1 MTKLKL
7 SYSINIEDLSLLSQG
22 SLLNETGWSLPITGI
37 PCEVPVPK
45 KVILSTY
52 KSMIFYSLLLNN
64 LCNFTKKPMN
74 IILPGDKD
82 YESRP
87 SVQRKSLRINLNEN
101 IYGTFVE
108 IGAGQEV
115 ARNFYRV
122 GAASGTIAKS
132 MSAYDKAFSD
142 SIYGKEDN
150 GRYVTQNRLDKMLD
164 HEMNLLEERISRDK
178 NPDKFFFVYA
188 NTVATID
195 FAKKFKGHGWMGIK
209 FQTDPNEEYSE
220 IKLHLRFRQ
229 NEAKLQQESL
239 GIMGVN
245 LIYGAFYKHN
255 EPLKLMK
262 YLTDHLDDQSIEID
276 TINFSGPL
284 FKDVDNRLISLELVR
299 LGMTDAVIFDE
310 NGTNVLP
317 AQVLYKKNI
326 LTLRGSY
333 RPITKVNEEMF
344 KKSLEAFLKEKKVKE
359 ENTIVVFEITLSNLR
374 STGDI
379 DDSDYLDRAKLL
391 CSMGHK
397 VMISNFSEYFKLVQY
412 LTTYTKKQL
421 GLTMGVRNFI
431 EIFDEEYYDNLKG
444 GILEAFGNIFKNNM
458 KIYLYPLFD
467 KDNGVI
473 IDSNNLKLEDNMKE
487 FYKYFKVN
495 NKIRDL
501 EFNEQ
506 FLKIFSKDIL
516 KQIKNNQSGWE
527 DKVPEG
533 ISEMIIKKKMFGYK

>member
-1 MTKLKL
+1 
-7 SYSINIEDLSLLSQG
+7 
-22 SLLNETGWSLPITGI
+22 
-37 PCEVPVPK
+37 
-45 KVILSTY
+45 
-52 KSMIFYSLLLNN
+52 
-64 LCNFTKKPMN
+64 MN

-115 ARNFYRV
+115 ARHFYRV

-132 MSAYDKAFSD
+132 MSAYDKSFSD
-142 SIYGKEDN
+142 SIYGKEEDS
-150 GRYVTQNRLDKMLD
+150 RYVTQNRLDKMLA
-164 HEMNLLEERISRDK
+164 HEMNLLEKRISRK
-178 NPDKFFFVYA
+178 KYPNKFFFVYA

-195 FAKKFKGHGWMGIK
+195 FVKKFKGHGWMGIK
-209 FQTDPNEEYSE
+209 FQTDPKDDYSE
-220 IKLHLRFRQ
+220 IKLHVRFHQ

-262 YLTDHLDDQSIEID
+262 YLYDHIDDQSIEID

-310 NGTNVLP
+310 TGTNVLP

-344 KKSLEAFLKEKKVKE
+344 KKSLEAFLEEKGVKK
-359 ENTIVVFEITLSNLR
+359 ENTIVLLEITLSNLR
-374 STGDI
+374 STGDT

-391 CSMGHK
+391 CSLGHT
-397 VMISNFSEYFKLVQY
+397 VMISNFSEYYKLVKY
-412 LTTYTKKQL
+412 LTRYTKKQL
-421 GLTMGVRNFI
+421 GLTMGVTNLI
-431 EIFDEEYYDNLKG
+431 EIFDEKYYDVVKG

-458 KIYLYPLFD
+458 KIYLYPVLD
-467 KDNGVI
+467 KQKDTV
-473 IDSNNLKLEDNMKE
+473 IDSTNLKLEDNMKE

-495 NKIRDL
+495 DKIRDL
-501 EFNEQ
+501 EFNKDY
-506 FLKIFSKDIL
+506 LNIFSKDVL
-516 KQIKNNQSGWE
+516 KQIKNNTPGWE
-527 DKVPEG
+527 DKLPEG
-533 ISEMIIKKKMFGYK
+533 VSDLIIKKKMFGYK

>member
-1 MTKLKL
+1 
-7 SYSINIEDLSLLSQG
+7 
-22 SLLNETGWSLPITGI
+22 
-37 PCEVPVPK
+37 
-45 KVILSTY
+45 
-52 KSMIFYSLLLNN
+52 
-64 LCNFTKKPMN
+64 MN

-115 ARNFYRV
+115 ARHFYRV

-132 MSAYDKAFSD
+132 MSAYDKSFSD
-142 SIYGKEDN
+142 SIYGKEEDS
-150 GRYVTQNRLDKMLD
+150 RYVTQNRLDKMLA
-164 HEMNLLEERISRDK
+164 HEMNLLEKRISRK
-178 NPDKFFFVYA
+178 KYPNKFFFVYA

-195 FAKKFKGHGWMGIK
+195 FVKKFKGHGWMGIR
-209 FQTDPNEEYSE
+209 FQTDPNHDYSE
-220 IKLHLRFRQ
+220 IKLHLRFHQ

-262 YLTDHLDDQSIEID
+262 YLYDHIDDQSIEID

-299 LGMTDAVIFDE
+299 LGMTDAVVFDE
-310 NGTNVLP
+310 TGTNVLP

-344 KKSLEAFLKEKKVKE
+344 KKSLEAFLEEKGVKK
-359 ENTIVVFEITLSNLR
+359 ENTIVLLEITLSNLR

-391 CSMGHK
+391 CSLGHM
-397 VMISNFSEYFKLVQY
+397 VMISNFSEYYKLVKY
-412 LTTYTKKQL
+412 LTRYTKKQL
-421 GLTMGVRNFI
+421 GLTMGVTNLI
-431 EIFDEEYYDNLKG
+431 EIFDEKYYDGVKG

-458 KIYLYPLFD
+458 KIYLYPVLD
-467 KDNGVI
+467 KQKDTV
-473 IDSNNLKLEDNMKE
+473 IDSTNLKLEDNMKE

-495 NKIRDL
+495 DKIRDL
-501 EFNEQ
+501 EFNKDY
-506 FLKIFSKDIL
+506 LNIFSKDVL
-516 KQIKNNQSGWE
+516 KQIKNNTPGWE
-527 DKVPEG
+527 DKLPEG
-533 ISEMIIKKKMFGYK
+533 VSDLIIKKKMFGYK

>member
-1 MTKLKL
+1 
-7 SYSINIEDLSLLSQG
+7 
-22 SLLNETGWSLPITGI
+22 
-37 PCEVPVPK
+37 
-45 KVILSTY
+45 
-52 KSMIFYSLLLNN
+52 
-64 LCNFTKKPMN
+64 MN
-74 IILPGDKD
+74 IILPGDKE

-87 SVQRKSLRINLNEN
+87 SIQRKSLRINLNEN

-115 ARNFYRV
+115 ARHFYRV

-132 MSAYDKAFSD
+132 MSAYDKSFSD
-142 SIYGKEDN
+142 SIYGKEDD

-164 HEMNLLEERISRDK
+164 HEMNLLEKRISRK
-178 NPDKFFFVYA
+178 EHPNKFFFVYA

-195 FAKKFKGHGWMGIK
+195 FVKKFKGHGWMGIK
-209 FQTDPNEEYSE
+209 FQTDPNDNYSE
-220 IKLHLRFRQ
+220 IKIHLRFKQ

-239 GIMGVN
+239 GTMGVN

-255 EPLKLMK
+255 EPLKLMR
-262 YLTDHLDDQSIEID
+262 YLYDHIDSDAIEID

-299 LGMTDAVIFDE
+299 LGHTDAVIFDE

-344 KKSLEAFLKEKKVKE
+344 KESLNNFLKEKGVKKD
-359 ENTIVVFEITLSNLR
+359 NTIVIFEITLSNLK

-379 DDSDYLDRAKLL
+379 EDSDYLDRAKLL
-391 CSMGHK
+391 CSMGHM
-397 VMISNFSEYFKLVQY
+397 VMISNFSEYYKLVKY
-412 LTTYTKKQL
+412 LTSYTKKQL
-421 GLTMGVRNFI
+421 GLTMGVSNLV
-431 EIFDEEYYDNLKG
+431 EIFDEKYYTDLKG

-467 KDNGVI
+467 KKNNKIVN
-473 IDSNNLKLEDNMKE
+473 SSNLKLEDNMKE

-495 NKIRDL
+495 EKIVDL
-501 EFNEQ
+501 NYTEEY
-506 FLKIFSKDIL
+506 LDIFSKDIL
-516 KQIKNNQSGWE
+516 KQIKENKVGWE
-527 DKVPEG
+527 EKLPKGVSD
-533 ISEMIIKKKMFGYK
+533 MIKKKKLFGYN

>member
-1 MTKLKL
+1 M
-7 SYSINIEDLSLLSQG
+7 SLQ
-22 SLLNETGWSLPITGI
+22 
-37 PCEVPVPK
+37 
-45 KVILSTY
+45 
-52 KSMIFYSLLLNN
+52 
-64 LCNFTKKPMN
+64 
-74 IILPGDKD
+74 LPG
-82 YESRP
+82 ETELENRP
-87 SVQRKSLRINLNEN
+87 SVEAKALRINLNKY
-101 IYGTFVE
+101 IYGTFAE

-115 ARNFYRV
+115 ARHFFRS
-122 GAASGTIAKS
+122 GGASGTIAKTI
-132 MSAYDKAFSD
+132 SAYDKNFSD
-142 SIYGKEDN
+142 NIYGEEDDK
-150 GRYVTQNRLDKMLD
+150 RYVTEARLNKMLN
-164 HEMNLLEERISRDK
+164 HEMRLLEERISREE
-178 NPDKFFFVYA
+178 NPHKMFFTYA
-188 NTVATID
+188 NTVTTID

-209 FQTDPNEEYSE
+209 FQTDPNDEYSE

-391 CSMGHK
+391 CSMGHN

-412 LTTYTKKQL
+412 LTSYTKKQL

-458 KIYLYPLFD
+458 KIYLYPLYD
-467 KDNGVI
+467 KENDII

-501 EFNEQ
+501 EFNQE

-516 KQIKNNQSGWE
+516 KQIKENHPGWE

-533 ISEMIIKKKMFGYK
+533 ISDMIIKKKMFGYK

>member
-1 MTKLKL
+1 
-7 SYSINIEDLSLLSQG
+7 
-22 SLLNETGWSLPITGI
+22 
-37 PCEVPVPK
+37 
-45 KVILSTY
+45 
-52 KSMIFYSLLLNN
+52 
-64 LCNFTKKPMN
+64 MN

-115 ARNFYRV
+115 ARHFYRV

-132 MSAYDKAFSD
+132 MSAYDKSFSD
-142 SIYGKEDN
+142 SIYGKEEDS
-150 GRYVTQNRLDKMLD
+150 RYVTQNRLDKMLS
-164 HEMNLLEERISRDK
+164 HEMNLLEKRISRK
-178 NPDKFFFVYA
+178 KYPNKFFFVYA

-195 FAKKFKGHGWMGIK
+195 FVKKFKGHGWMGIK
-209 FQTDPNEEYSE
+209 FQTDPKDDYSE
-220 IKLHLRFRQ
+220 IKLHLRFHQ

-262 YLTDHLDDQSIEID
+262 YLYDHIDDQSIEID

-299 LGMTDAVIFDE
+299 LGMTDAVVFDE
-310 NGTNVLP
+310 TGTNVLP

-344 KKSLEAFLKEKKVKE
+344 KKSLEAFLEEKGVKK
-359 ENTIVVFEITLSNLR
+359 ENTIVLLEITLSNLR

-391 CSMGHK
+391 CSLGHT
-397 VMISNFSEYFKLVQY
+397 VMISNFSEYYKLVKY
-412 LTTYTKKQL
+412 LTRYTKKQL
-421 GLTMGVRNFI
+421 GLTMGVTNLI
-431 EIFDEEYYDNLKG
+431 EIFDEKYYDGVKG

-458 KIYLYPLFD
+458 KIYLYPVLD
-467 KDNGVI
+467 KQKDTV
-473 IDSNNLKLEDNMKE
+473 IDSTNLKLEDNMKE

-495 NKIRDL
+495 DKIRDL
-501 EFNEQ
+501 EFNKDY
-506 FLKIFSKDIL
+506 LNIFSKDVL
-516 KQIKNNQSGWE
+516 KQIKNNTPGWE
-527 DKVPEG
+527 DKLPEG
-533 ISEMIIKKKMFGYK
+533 VSDLIIKKKMFGYK

>member
-1 MTKLKL
+1 
-7 SYSINIEDLSLLSQG
+7 
-22 SLLNETGWSLPITGI
+22 
-37 PCEVPVPK
+37 
-45 KVILSTY
+45 
-52 KSMIFYSLLLNN
+52 
-64 LCNFTKKPMN
+64 MN
-74 IILPGDKD
+74 IILSGDKD

-115 ARNFYRV
+115 ARHFYRV

-132 MSAYDKAFSD
+132 MSAYDKSFSD
-142 SIYGKEDN
+142 SIYGKEEDS
-150 GRYVTQNRLDKMLD
+150 RYVTQNRLDKMLA
-164 HEMNLLEERISRDK
+164 HEINLLEKRISRK
-178 NPDKFFFVYA
+178 KYPNKFFFVYA

-195 FAKKFKGHGWMGIK
+195 FVKKFKGHGWMGIK
-209 FQTDPNEEYSE
+209 FQTDPKDDYSE
-220 IKLHLRFRQ
+220 IKLHLRFHQ

-262 YLTDHLDDQSIEID
+262 YLYDHIDDQSIEID

-299 LGMTDAVIFDE
+299 LGMTDAVVFDE
-310 NGTNVLP
+310 TGTNVLP

-344 KKSLEAFLKEKKVKE
+344 KKSLKAFLEEKGVKK
-359 ENTIVVFEITLSNLR
+359 ENTIVLLEITLSNLR

-391 CSMGHK
+391 CSLGHM
-397 VMISNFSEYFKLVQY
+397 VMISNFSEYFKLVKY
-412 LTTYTKKQL
+412 LTRYTKKQL
-421 GLTMGVRNFI
+421 GLTMGVTNLI
-431 EIFDEEYYDNLKG
+431 EIFDEKYYDSVKG

-458 KIYLYPLFD
+458 KIYLYPVLD
-467 KDNGVI
+467 KQKATI
-473 IDSNNLKLEDNMKE
+473 IDSTNLKLEDNMKE

-495 NKIRDL
+495 DKIRDL
-501 EFNEQ
+501 EFNKD
-506 FLKIFSKDIL
+506 FLNIFSKDVL
-516 KQIKNNQSGWE
+516 KQIKNNTPGWE
-527 DKVPEG
+527 DKLPEG
-533 ISEMIIKKKMFGYK
+533 ASDLIIKKKMFGYK

>member
-1 MTKLKL
+1 MII
-7 SYSINIEDLSLLSQG
+7 YSFLL
-22 SLLNETGWSLPITGI
+22 
-37 PCEVPVPK
+37 
-45 KVILSTY
+45 
-52 KSMIFYSLLLNN
+52 FN
-64 LCNFTKKPMN
+64 LCNFIKKSMN

-115 ARNFYRV
+115 ARHFYRV

-132 MSAYDKAFSD
+132 MSAYDKSFSD
-142 SIYGKEDN
+142 SIYGKEEDS
-150 GRYVTQNRLDKMLD
+150 RYVTQNRLDKMLA
-164 HEMNLLEERISRDK
+164 HEMNLLEKRISRK
-178 NPDKFFFVYA
+178 KYPNKFFFVYA

-195 FAKKFKGHGWMGIK
+195 FVKKFKGHGWMGIK
-209 FQTDPNEEYSE
+209 FQTDPKDDYSE
-220 IKLHLRFRQ
+220 IKLHLRFHQ

-262 YLTDHLDDQSIEID
+262 YLYDHIDDQSIEID

-299 LGMTDAVIFDE
+299 LGMTDAVVFDE
-310 NGTNVLP
+310 TGTNVLP

-344 KKSLEAFLKEKKVKE
+344 KKSLEAFLEEKGVKK
-359 ENTIVVFEITLSNLR
+359 ENTIVLLEITLSNLR

-391 CSMGHK
+391 CSLGHM
-397 VMISNFSEYFKLVQY
+397 VMISNFSEYYKLVKY
-412 LTTYTKKQL
+412 LTRYTKKQL
-421 GLTMGVRNFI
+421 GLTMGVTNLI
-431 EIFDEEYYDNLKG
+431 EIFDEKYYDGVKG

-458 KIYLYPLFD
+458 KIYLYPVLD
-467 KDNGVI
+467 KQKDTV
-473 IDSNNLKLEDNMKE
+473 IDSTNLKLEDNMKE

-495 NKIRDL
+495 DKIRDL
-501 EFNEQ
+501 EYNKDY
-506 FLKIFSKDIL
+506 LNIFSKDVL
-516 KQIKNNQSGWE
+516 KQIKNNTPGWE
-527 DKVPEG
+527 DKLPEG
-533 ISEMIIKKKMFGYK
+533 VSDLIIKKKMFGYK

>member
-1 MTKLKL
+1 MII
-7 SYSINIEDLSLLSQG
+7 YSFLL
-22 SLLNETGWSLPITGI
+22 
-37 PCEVPVPK
+37 
-45 KVILSTY
+45 
-52 KSMIFYSLLLNN
+52 FN
-64 LCNFTKKPMN
+64 LCNFIKKSMN

-115 ARNFYRV
+115 ARHFYRV

-132 MSAYDKAFSD
+132 MSAYDKSFSD
-142 SIYGKEDN
+142 SIYGKEEDS
-150 GRYVTQNRLDKMLD
+150 RYVTQNRLDKMLS
-164 HEMNLLEERISRDK
+164 HEINLLEKRISRKD
-178 NPDKFFFVYA
+178 NPNKFFFVYA

-195 FAKKFKGHGWMGIK
+195 FVKKFKGHGWMGIK
-209 FQTDPNEEYSE
+209 FQTDPKDDYSE
-220 IKLHLRFRQ
+220 IKLHLRFHQ

-262 YLTDHLDDQSIEID
+262 YLYDHIDDQSIEID

-310 NGTNVLP
+310 TGTNVLP

-344 KKSLEAFLKEKKVKE
+344 KKSLEAFLEEKGVKK
-359 ENTIVVFEITLSNLR
+359 ENTIVLLEITLSNLR

-391 CSMGHK
+391 CSLGHT
-397 VMISNFSEYFKLVQY
+397 VMISNFSEYYKLVKY
-412 LTTYTKKQL
+412 LTRYTKKQL
-421 GLTMGVRNFI
+421 GLTMGVTNLI
-431 EIFDEEYYDNLKG
+431 EIFDEKYYDGVKG

-458 KIYLYPLFD
+458 KIYLYPVLD
-467 KDNGVI
+467 KEKGTI
-473 IDSNNLKLEDNMKE
+473 IDSTNLKLEDNMKE

-495 NKIRDL
+495 NKILDL
-501 EFNEQ
+501 EFNKDY
-506 FLKIFSKDIL
+506 LNIFSKDVL
-516 KQIKNNQSGWE
+516 KQIKNNIPGWE
-527 DKVPEG
+527 DKLPEG
-533 ISEMIIKKKMFGYK
+533 VSDLIIKKKMFGYK

>member
-1 MTKLKL
+1 
-7 SYSINIEDLSLLSQG
+7 
-22 SLLNETGWSLPITGI
+22 
-37 PCEVPVPK
+37 
-45 KVILSTY
+45 
-52 KSMIFYSLLLNN
+52 
-64 LCNFTKKPMN
+64 MN

-115 ARNFYRV
+115 ARHFYRV

-132 MSAYDKAFSD
+132 MSAYDKSFSD
-142 SIYGKEDN
+142 SIYGKEEDS
-150 GRYVTQNRLDKMLD
+150 RYVTQNRLDKMLA
-164 HEMNLLEERISRDK
+164 HEMNLLEKRISRK
-178 NPDKFFFVYA
+178 KYPNKFFFVYA

-195 FAKKFKGHGWMGIK
+195 FVKKFKGHGWMGIK
-209 FQTDPNEEYSE
+209 FQTDPKDDYSE
-220 IKLHLRFRQ
+220 IKLHLRFHQ

-262 YLTDHLDDQSIEID
+262 YLYDHIDDQSIEID

-299 LGMTDAVIFDE
+299 LGMTDAVVFDE
-310 NGTNVLP
+310 TGTNVLP

-344 KKSLEAFLKEKKVKE
+344 KKSFEAFLEEKGVKK
-359 ENTIVVFEITLSNLR
+359 ENTIVLLEITLSNLR

-391 CSMGHK
+391 CSLGHM
-397 VMISNFSEYFKLVQY
+397 VMISNFSEYYKLVKY
-412 LTTYTKKQL
+412 LTRYTTKQL
-421 GLTMGVRNFI
+421 GLTMGVTNLV
-431 EIFDEEYYDNLKG
+431 EIFDQKYYDDVKG

-458 KIYLYPLFD
+458 KIYLYPVLD
-467 KDNGVI
+467 KQKDTV

-495 NKIRDL
+495 DKIRDL
-501 EFNEQ
+501 EFNKDY
-506 FLKIFSKDIL
+506 LNIFSKDVL
-516 KQIKNNQSGWE
+516 KQIKNKTPGWE
-527 DKVPEG
+527 DKLPEG
-533 ISEMIIKKKMFGYK
+533 VSDLIIKKKMFGYK

>member
-1 MTKLKL
+1 
-7 SYSINIEDLSLLSQG
+7 
-22 SLLNETGWSLPITGI
+22 
-37 PCEVPVPK
+37 
-45 KVILSTY
+45 
-52 KSMIFYSLLLNN
+52 
-64 LCNFTKKPMN
+64 MN
-74 IILPGDKD
+74 IILPGDKE

-87 SVQRKSLRINLNEN
+87 SIQRKSLRINLNEN

-115 ARNFYRV
+115 ARHFYRV

-132 MSAYDKAFSD
+132 MSAYDKSFSD
-142 SIYGKEDN
+142 SIYGKEDD

-164 HEMNLLEERISRDK
+164 HEMNLLEKRISRK
-178 NPDKFFFVYA
+178 EHQNKLFFVYA

-195 FAKKFKGHGWMGIK
+195 FVKKFKGHGWMGIK
-209 FQTDPNEEYSE
+209 FQTDPNDNYSE
-220 IKLHLRFRQ
+220 IKIHLRFKQ

-239 GIMGVN
+239 GTMGVN

-255 EPLKLMK
+255 EPLKLMR
-262 YLTDHLDDQSIEID
+262 YLYDHIDSYAIEID

-299 LGMTDAVIFDE
+299 LGHTDALIFDE

-344 KKSLEAFLKEKKVKE
+344 KESLNNFLKEKGVKKD
-359 ENTIVVFEITLSNLR
+359 NTIVIFEITLSNLK

-379 DDSDYLDRAKLL
+379 EDSDYLDRAKLL
-391 CSMGHK
+391 CSMGHM
-397 VMISNFSEYFKLVQY
+397 VMISNFSEYYKLVKY
-412 LTTYTKKQL
+412 LTSYTKKQL
-421 GLTMGVRNFI
+421 GLTMGVSNLV
-431 EIFDEEYYDNLKG
+431 EIFDEKYYTDLKG

-467 KDNGVI
+467 KKNNKI
-473 IDSNNLKLEDNMKE
+473 IDSSNLKLENNMKE

-495 NKIRDL
+495 EKIVDL
-501 EFNEQ
+501 NYTEEY
-506 FLKIFSKDIL
+506 LDIFSKDIL
-516 KQIKNNQSGWE
+516 KQIKENKVGWE
-527 DKVPEG
+527 EKLPKGVSDT
-533 ISEMIIKKKMFGYK
+533 IKKKKLFGYN

>member
-1 MTKLKL
+1 MII
-7 SYSINIEDLSLLSQG
+7 YSFLL
-22 SLLNETGWSLPITGI
+22 
-37 PCEVPVPK
+37 
-45 KVILSTY
+45 
-52 KSMIFYSLLLNN
+52 FN
-64 LCNFTKKPMN
+64 LCNFIKKSMN

-115 ARNFYRV
+115 ARHFYRV

-132 MSAYDKAFSD
+132 MSAYDKSFSD
-142 SIYGKEDN
+142 SIYGKEEDS
-150 GRYVTQNRLDKMLD
+150 RYVTQNRLDKMLA
-164 HEMNLLEERISRDK
+164 HEMNLLEKRISRK
-178 NPDKFFFVYA
+178 KYPNKFFFVYA

-195 FAKKFKGHGWMGIK
+195 FVKKFKGHGWMGIK
-209 FQTDPNEEYSE
+209 FQTDPKDDYSE
-220 IKLHLRFRQ
+220 IKLHLRFHQ

-262 YLTDHLDDQSIEID
+262 YLYDHIDDQSIEID

-299 LGMTDAVIFDE
+299 LGMTDAVVFDE
-310 NGTNVLP
+310 TGTNVLP

-344 KKSLEAFLKEKKVKE
+344 KKSLEAFLEEKGVKK
-359 ENTIVVFEITLSNLR
+359 ENTIVLLEITLSNLR

-391 CSMGHK
+391 CSLGHM
-397 VMISNFSEYFKLVQY
+397 VMISNFSEYYKLVKY
-412 LTTYTKKQL
+412 LTRYTKKQL
-421 GLTMGVRNFI
+421 GLTMGVTNLI
-431 EIFDEEYYDNLKG
+431 EIFDEKYYDGVKG

-458 KIYLYPLFD
+458 KIYLYPVLD
-467 KDNGVI
+467 KQKDTV
-473 IDSNNLKLEDNMKE
+473 IDSTNLKLEDNMKE

-495 NKIRDL
+495 DKIRDL
-501 EFNEQ
+501 EFNKDY
-506 FLKIFSKDIL
+506 LNIFSKDVL
-516 KQIKNNQSGWE
+516 KQIKNNTPGWE
-527 DKVPEG
+527 DKLPEG
-533 ISEMIIKKKMFGYK
+533 VSDLIIKKKMFGYK

>member
-1 MTKLKL
+1 
-7 SYSINIEDLSLLSQG
+7 
-22 SLLNETGWSLPITGI
+22 
-37 PCEVPVPK
+37 
-45 KVILSTY
+45 
-52 KSMIFYSLLLNN
+52 MIFYSFLLFN
-64 LCNFTKKPMN
+64 LCNFIKKSMN

-115 ARNFYRV
+115 ARHFYRV

-132 MSAYDKAFSD
+132 MSAYDKSFSD
-142 SIYGKEDN
+142 SIYGKEEDN
-150 GRYVTQNRLDKMLD
+150 RYVTQNRLDKMLS
-164 HEMNLLEERISRDK
+164 HEMNLLEKRISRKD
-178 NPDKFFFVYA
+178 NPNKFFFVYA

-195 FAKKFKGHGWMGIK
+195 FVKKFKGHGWMGIK
-209 FQTDPNEEYSE
+209 FQTDPKDDYSE
-220 IKLHLRFRQ
+220 IKLHLRFHQ

-262 YLTDHLDDQSIEID
+262 YLYDHIDDQSIEID

-299 LGMTDAVIFDE
+299 LGMTDAVVFDE
-310 NGTNVLP
+310 TGTNVLP

-344 KKSLEAFLKEKKVKE
+344 KKSLEVFLEEKGVKK
-359 ENTIVVFEITLSNLR
+359 ENTIVLLEITLSNLR

-391 CSMGHK
+391 CSLGHM
-397 VMISNFSEYFKLVQY
+397 VMISNFSEYYKLVKY
-412 LTTYTKKQL
+412 LTRYTKKQL
-421 GLTMGVRNFI
+421 GLTMGVTNLI
-431 EIFDEEYYDNLKG
+431 EIFDEKYYDGVKG

-458 KIYLYPLFD
+458 KIYLYPVLD
-467 KDNGVI
+467 KQKDTV
-473 IDSNNLKLEDNMKE
+473 IDSTNLKLEDNMKE

-495 NKIRDL
+495 DKIRDL
-501 EFNEQ
+501 EFNKDY
-506 FLKIFSKDIL
+506 LNIFSKDVL
-516 KQIKNNQSGWE
+516 KQIKNNTPGWE
-527 DKVPEG
+527 DKLPEG
-533 ISEMIIKKKMFGYK
+533 VSDLIIKKKMFGYK

>member
-1 MTKLKL
+1 
-7 SYSINIEDLSLLSQG
+7 
-22 SLLNETGWSLPITGI
+22 
-37 PCEVPVPK
+37 
-45 KVILSTY
+45 
-52 KSMIFYSLLLNN
+52 
-64 LCNFTKKPMN
+64 MN
-74 IILPGDKD
+74 IILPGDKE

-87 SVQRKSLRINLNEN
+87 SIQRKSLRINLNEN

-115 ARNFYRV
+115 ARHFYRV

-132 MSAYDKAFSD
+132 MSAYDKSFSD
-142 SIYGKEDN
+142 SIYGKEDD

-164 HEMNLLEERISRDK
+164 HEMNLLEKRISRK
-178 NPDKFFFVYA
+178 EHPNKFFFVYA

-195 FAKKFKGHGWMGIK
+195 FVKKFKGHGWMGIK
-209 FQTDPNEEYSE
+209 FQTDPNDNYSE
-220 IKLHLRFRQ
+220 IKIHLRFKQ

-239 GIMGVN
+239 GTMGVN

-255 EPLKLMK
+255 EPLKLMR
-262 YLTDHLDDQSIEID
+262 YLYDHIDSDAIEID

-299 LGMTDAVIFDE
+299 LGHTDAVIFDE

-344 KKSLEAFLKEKKVKE
+344 KESFNNFLKEKGVKKD
-359 ENTIVVFEITLSNLR
+359 NTIVIFEITLSNLK

-379 DDSDYLDRAKLL
+379 EDSDYLDRAKLL
-391 CSMGHK
+391 CSMGHM
-397 VMISNFSEYFKLVQY
+397 VMISNFSEYYKLVKY
-412 LTTYTKKQL
+412 LTSYTKKQL
-421 GLTMGVRNFI
+421 GLTMGVSNLV
-431 EIFDEEYYDNLKG
+431 EIFDEKYYTDLKG

-467 KDNGVI
+467 KKNNKI
-473 IDSNNLKLEDNMKE
+473 IDSSNLKLEDNMKE

-495 NKIRDL
+495 EKIVDL
-501 EFNEQ
+501 NYTEEY
-506 FLKIFSKDIL
+506 LDIFSKDIL
-516 KQIKNNQSGWE
+516 KQIKENKVGWE
-527 DKVPEG
+527 EKLPKGVSD
-533 ISEMIIKKKMFGYK
+533 MIKKKKLFGYN

>member
-1 MTKLKL
+1 MII
-7 SYSINIEDLSLLSQG
+7 YSFLL
-22 SLLNETGWSLPITGI
+22 
-37 PCEVPVPK
+37 
-45 KVILSTY
+45 
-52 KSMIFYSLLLNN
+52 FN
-64 LCNFTKKPMN
+64 LCNFIKKSMN

-115 ARNFYRV
+115 ARHFYRV

-132 MSAYDKAFSD
+132 MSAYDKSFSD
-142 SIYGKEDN
+142 SIYGKEEDN
-150 GRYVTQNRLDKMLD
+150 RYVTQNRLDKMLS
-164 HEMNLLEERISRDK
+164 HEMNLLEKRISRKD
-178 NPDKFFFVYA
+178 NPNKFFFVYA

-195 FAKKFKGHGWMGIK
+195 FVKKFKGHGWMGIK
-209 FQTDPNEEYSE
+209 FQTDPKDDYSE
-220 IKLHLRFRQ
+220 IKLHLRFHQ

-262 YLTDHLDDQSIEID
+262 YLYDHIDDQSIEID

-299 LGMTDAVIFDE
+299 LGMTDAVVFDE
-310 NGTNVLP
+310 TGTNVLP

-344 KKSLEAFLKEKKVKE
+344 KKSLEVFLEEKGVKK
-359 ENTIVVFEITLSNLR
+359 ENTIVLLEITLSNLR

-391 CSMGHK
+391 CSLGHM
-397 VMISNFSEYFKLVQY
+397 VMISNFSEYYKLVKY
-412 LTTYTKKQL
+412 LTRYTKKQL
-421 GLTMGVRNFI
+421 GLTMGVTNLI
-431 EIFDEEYYDNLKG
+431 EIFDEKYYDGVKG

-458 KIYLYPLFD
+458 KIYLYPVLD
-467 KDNGVI
+467 KQKDTV
-473 IDSNNLKLEDNMKE
+473 IDSTNLKLEDNMKE

-495 NKIRDL
+495 DKIRDL
-501 EFNEQ
+501 EYNKDY
-506 FLKIFSKDIL
+506 LNIFSKDVL
-516 KQIKNNQSGWE
+516 KQIKNNTPGWE
-527 DKVPEG
+527 DKLPEG
-533 ISEMIIKKKMFGYK
+533 VSDLIIKKKMFGYK

>member
-1 MTKLKL
+1 
-7 SYSINIEDLSLLSQG
+7 
-22 SLLNETGWSLPITGI
+22 
-37 PCEVPVPK
+37 
-45 KVILSTY
+45 
-52 KSMIFYSLLLNN
+52 
-64 LCNFTKKPMN
+64 MN

-115 ARNFYRV
+115 ARHFYRV

-132 MSAYDKAFSD
+132 MSAYDKSFSD
-142 SIYGKEDN
+142 SIYGKEEDS
-150 GRYVTQNRLDKMLD
+150 RYVTQNRLDKMLS
-164 HEMNLLEERISRDK
+164 HEINLLEKRISRKD
-178 NPDKFFFVYA
+178 NPNKFFFVYA

-195 FAKKFKGHGWMGIK
+195 FVKKFKGHGWMGIK
-209 FQTDPNEEYSE
+209 FQTDPKDDYSE
-220 IKLHLRFRQ
+220 IKLHLRFHQ

-262 YLTDHLDDQSIEID
+262 YLYDHIDDQSIEID
-276 TINFSGPL
+276 TINFRGPL
-284 FKDVDNRLISLELVR
+284 FKDIDNRLISLELVR

-310 NGTNVLP
+310 TGTNVLP

-344 KKSLEAFLKEKKVKE
+344 KKSLEAFLEEKGVKK
-359 ENTIVVFEITLSNLR
+359 ENTIVLLEITLSNLR

-391 CSMGHK
+391 CSLGHT
-397 VMISNFSEYFKLVQY
+397 VMISNFSEYYKLVKY
-412 LTTYTKKQL
+412 LTRYTKKQL
-421 GLTMGVRNFI
+421 GLTMGVTNLI
-431 EIFDEEYYDNLKG
+431 EIFDEKYYDGVKG

-458 KIYLYPLFD
+458 KIYLYPVLD
-467 KDNGVI
+467 KQKDTV
-473 IDSNNLKLEDNMKE
+473 IDSTNLKLEDNMKE

-495 NKIRDL
+495 DKIRDL
-501 EFNEQ
+501 EFNKDY
-506 FLKIFSKDIL
+506 LNIFSKDVL
-516 KQIKNNQSGWE
+516 KQIKNNTPGWE
-527 DKVPEG
+527 DKLPEG
-533 ISEMIIKKKMFGYK
+533 VSDLIIKKKMFGYK

>member
-1 MTKLKL
+1 
-7 SYSINIEDLSLLSQG
+7 
-22 SLLNETGWSLPITGI
+22 
-37 PCEVPVPK
+37 
-45 KVILSTY
+45 
-52 KSMIFYSLLLNN
+52 
-64 LCNFTKKPMN
+64 MN

-115 ARNFYRV
+115 ARHFYRV

-132 MSAYDKAFSD
+132 MSAYDKSFSD
-142 SIYGKEDN
+142 SIYGKEEDS
-150 GRYVTQNRLDKMLD
+150 RYVTQNRLDKMLT
-164 HEMNLLEERISRDK
+164 HEMNLLEKRISRK
-178 NPDKFFFVYA
+178 KYPNKFFFVYA

-195 FAKKFKGHGWMGIK
+195 FVKKFKGHGWMGIK
-209 FQTDPNEEYSE
+209 FQTDPNDDYSE
-220 IKLHLRFRQ
+220 IKLHLRFHQ

-262 YLTDHLDDQSIEID
+262 YLYDHIDDQSIEID

-299 LGMTDAVIFDE
+299 LGMTDAVVFDE
-310 NGTNVLP
+310 TGTNVLP

-344 KKSLEAFLKEKKVKE
+344 KKSLEAFLEEKGVEK
-359 ENTIVVFEITLSNLR
+359 ENTIVLLEITLSNLR
-374 STGDI
+374 SAGDI

-391 CSMGHK
+391 CSLGHM
-397 VMISNFSEYFKLVQY
+397 VMISNFSEYYKLVKY
-412 LTTYTKKQL
+412 LTSYTTKQL
-421 GLTMGVRNFI
+421 GLTMGVTNLV
-431 EIFDEEYYDNLKG
+431 EIFDEKYYDDVKG

-458 KIYLYPLFD
+458 KIYLYPVLD
-467 KDNGVI
+467 KQKDTV
-473 IDSNNLKLEDNMKE
+473 IDSTNLKLEDNMKE

-495 NKIRDL
+495 DKIRDL
-501 EFNEQ
+501 EFNKDY
-506 FLKIFSKDIL
+506 LNIFSKDVL
-516 KQIKNNQSGWE
+516 KQIKNNTPGWE
-527 DKVPEG
+527 DKLPEG
-533 ISEMIIKKKMFGYK
+533 VSDLIIKKKMFGYK

>member
-1 MTKLKL
+1 
-7 SYSINIEDLSLLSQG
+7 
-22 SLLNETGWSLPITGI
+22 
-37 PCEVPVPK
+37 
-45 KVILSTY
+45 
-52 KSMIFYSLLLNN
+52 
-64 LCNFTKKPMN
+64 MN

-115 ARNFYRV
+115 ARHFYRV

-132 MSAYDKAFSD
+132 MSAYDKSFSD
-142 SIYGKEDN
+142 SIYGKEEDS
-150 GRYVTQNRLDKMLD
+150 RYVTQNRLDKMLT
-164 HEMNLLEERISRDK
+164 HEMNLLEKRISRK
-178 NPDKFFFVYA
+178 KYPNKFFFVYA

-195 FAKKFKGHGWMGIK
+195 FVKKFKGHGWMGIK
-209 FQTDPNEEYSE
+209 FQTDPNDDYSE
-220 IKLHLRFRQ
+220 IKLHLRFHQ

-262 YLTDHLDDQSIEID
+262 YLYDHIDDQSIEID

-299 LGMTDAVIFDE
+299 LGMTDAVVFDE
-310 NGTNVLP
+310 TGTNVLP

-344 KKSLEAFLKEKKVKE
+344 KKSLEAFLEEKGVKK
-359 ENTIVVFEITLSNLR
+359 ENTIVLLEITLSNLR
-374 STGDI
+374 SAGDI

-391 CSMGHK
+391 CSLGHM
-397 VMISNFSEYFKLVQY
+397 VMISNFSEYYKLVKY
-412 LTTYTKKQL
+412 LTRYTKKQL
-421 GLTMGVRNFI
+421 GLTMGVTNLV
-431 EIFDEEYYDNLKG
+431 EIFDEKYYDDVKG

-458 KIYLYPLFD
+458 KIYLYPVLD
-467 KDNGVI
+467 KQKDTV
-473 IDSNNLKLEDNMKE
+473 IDSTNLKLEDNMKE

-495 NKIRDL
+495 DKIRDL
-501 EFNEQ
+501 EFNKDY
-506 FLKIFSKDIL
+506 LNIYSKDVL
-516 KQIKNNQSGWE
+516 KQIKNKTPGWE
-527 DKVPEG
+527 DKLPEG
-533 ISEMIIKKKMFGYK
+533 VSDLIIKKKMFGYK

>member
-1 MTKLKL
+1 MII
-7 SYSINIEDLSLLSQG
+7 YSFLL
-22 SLLNETGWSLPITGI
+22 
-37 PCEVPVPK
+37 
-45 KVILSTY
+45 
-52 KSMIFYSLLLNN
+52 FN
-64 LCNFTKKPMN
+64 LCNFIKKSMN

-115 ARNFYRV
+115 ARHFYRV

-132 MSAYDKAFSD
+132 MSAYDKSFSD
-142 SIYGKEDN
+142 SIYGKEEDS
-150 GRYVTQNRLDKMLD
+150 RYVTQNRLDKMLT
-164 HEMNLLEERISRDK
+164 HEMNLLEKRISRK
-178 NPDKFFFVYA
+178 KYPNKFFFVYA

-195 FAKKFKGHGWMGIK
+195 FFKKFKGHGWMGIK
-209 FQTDPNEEYSE
+209 FQTDPNDDYSE
-220 IKLHLRFRQ
+220 IKLHLRFHQ

-262 YLTDHLDDQSIEID
+262 YLYDHIDDQSIEID

-299 LGMTDAVIFDE
+299 LGMTDAVVFDE
-310 NGTNVLP
+310 TGTNVLP

-344 KKSLEAFLKEKKVKE
+344 KKSLEAFLEEKGVEK
-359 ENTIVVFEITLSNLR
+359 ENTIVLLEITLSNLR
-374 STGDI
+374 SAGDI

-391 CSMGHK
+391 CSLGHM
-397 VMISNFSEYFKLVQY
+397 VMISNFSEYYKLVKY
-412 LTTYTKKQL
+412 LTSYTTKQL
-421 GLTMGVRNFI
+421 GLTMGVTNLV
-431 EIFDEEYYDNLKG
+431 EIFDEKYYDDVKG

-458 KIYLYPLFD
+458 KIYLYPVLD
-467 KDNGVI
+467 KQKDTV
-473 IDSNNLKLEDNMKE
+473 IDSTNLKLEDNMKE

-495 NKIRDL
+495 DKIRDL
-501 EFNEQ
+501 EFNKDY
-506 FLKIFSKDIL
+506 LNIYSKDVL
-516 KQIKNNQSGWE
+516 KQIKNKTPGWE
-527 DKVPEG
+527 DKLPEG
-533 ISEMIIKKKMFGYK
+533 VSDLIIKKKMFGYK

>member
-1 MTKLKL
+1 
-7 SYSINIEDLSLLSQG
+7 
-22 SLLNETGWSLPITGI
+22 
-37 PCEVPVPK
+37 
-45 KVILSTY
+45 
-52 KSMIFYSLLLNN
+52 
-64 LCNFTKKPMN
+64 MN

-115 ARNFYRV
+115 ARHFYRV

-132 MSAYDKAFSD
+132 MSAYDKSFSD
-142 SIYGKEDN
+142 SIYGKEEDS
-150 GRYVTQNRLDKMLD
+150 RYVTQNRLDKMLA
-164 HEMNLLEERISRDK
+164 HEMNLLEKRISRK
-178 NPDKFFFVYA
+178 KYPNKFFFVYA

-195 FAKKFKGHGWMGIK
+195 FVKKFKGHGWMGIK
-209 FQTDPNEEYSE
+209 FQTDPKDDYSE
-220 IKLHLRFRQ
+220 IKLHLRFHQ

-262 YLTDHLDDQSIEID
+262 YLYDHIDDQSIEID

-299 LGMTDAVIFDE
+299 LGMTDAVVFDE
-310 NGTNVLP
+310 TGTNVLP

-344 KKSLEAFLKEKKVKE
+344 KKSLEAFLEEKGVKK
-359 ENTIVVFEITLSNLR
+359 ENTIVLLEITLSNLR

-391 CSMGHK
+391 CSLGHM
-397 VMISNFSEYFKLVQY
+397 VMISNFSEYYKLVKY
-412 LTTYTKKQL
+412 LTRYTKKQL
-421 GLTMGVRNFI
+421 GLTMGVTNLI
-431 EIFDEEYYDNLKG
+431 EIFDEKYYDGVKG

-458 KIYLYPLFD
+458 KIYLYPVLD
-467 KDNGVI
+467 KQKDNV
-473 IDSNNLKLEDNMKE
+473 IDSTNLKLEDNMKE

-495 NKIRDL
+495 DKIRDL
-501 EFNEQ
+501 EFNKDY
-506 FLKIFSKDIL
+506 LNIFSKDVL
-516 KQIKNNQSGWE
+516 KQIKNNTPGWE
-527 DKVPEG
+527 DKLPEG
-533 ISEMIIKKKMFGYK
+533 VSDLIIKKKMFGYK

>member
-1 MTKLKL
+1 
-7 SYSINIEDLSLLSQG
+7 
-22 SLLNETGWSLPITGI
+22 
-37 PCEVPVPK
+37 
-45 KVILSTY
+45 
-52 KSMIFYSLLLNN
+52 
-64 LCNFTKKPMN
+64 MN
-74 IILPGDKD
+74 IILSGDKD

-115 ARNFYRV
+115 ARHFYRV

-132 MSAYDKAFSD
+132 MSAYDKSFSD
-142 SIYGKEDN
+142 SIYGKEEDS
-150 GRYVTQNRLDKMLD
+150 RYVTQNRLDKMLE
-164 HEMNLLEERISRDK
+164 HEMNLLEKRISRK
-178 NPDKFFFVYA
+178 KYPNKFFFVYA

-195 FAKKFKGHGWMGIK
+195 FVKKFKGHGWMGIK
-209 FQTDPNEEYSE
+209 FQTDPKDDYSE
-220 IKLHLRFRQ
+220 IKLHLRFHQ

-262 YLTDHLDDQSIEID
+262 YLYDHIDDQSIEID

-299 LGMTDAVIFDE
+299 LGMTDAVVFDE
-310 NGTNVLP
+310 TGTNVLP

-344 KKSLEAFLKEKKVKE
+344 KKSLKAFLEEKGVKK
-359 ENTIVVFEITLSNLR
+359 ENTIVLLEITLSNLR

-391 CSMGHK
+391 CSLGHM
-397 VMISNFSEYFKLVQY
+397 VMISNFSEYFKLVKY
-412 LTTYTKKQL
+412 LTRYTKKQL
-421 GLTMGVRNFI
+421 GLTMGVTNLI
-431 EIFDEEYYDNLKG
+431 EIFDEKYYDSVKG

-458 KIYLYPLFD
+458 KIYLYPVLD
-467 KDNGVI
+467 KQKDTI
-473 IDSNNLKLEDNMKE
+473 IDSTNLKLEDNMKE

-495 NKIRDL
+495 DKILDL
-501 EFNEQ
+501 EFNKD
-506 FLKIFSKDIL
+506 FLNIFSKDVL
-516 KQIKNNQSGWE
+516 KQIKNNTPGWE
-527 DKVPEG
+527 DKLPEG
-533 ISEMIIKKKMFGYK
+533 ASDLIIKKKMFGYK

>member
-1 MTKLKL
+1 M
-7 SYSINIEDLSLLSQG
+7 
-22 SLLNETGWSLPITGI
+22 LLNIAMDIIHNGDSKVKT
-37 PCEVPVPK
+37 VP
-45 KVILSTY
+45 T
-52 KSMIFYSLLLNN
+52 
-64 LCNFTKKPMN
+64 TKQKA
-74 IILPGDKD
+74 LK
-82 YESRP
+82 
-87 SVQRKSLRINLNEN
+87 INLNDN
-101 IYGTFVE
+101 IYGTFAE
-108 IGAGQEV
+108 IGAGQETV
-115 ARNFYRV
+115 RQFFRAG
-122 GAASGTIAKS
+122 GASSTIAKS
-132 MSAYDKAFSD
+132 ISAYDKDFSD
-142 SIYGKEDN
+142 AIYGIEDDK
-150 GRYVTQNRLDKMLD
+150 RYVTENRLRKMLD
-164 HEMNLLEERISRDK
+164 WETSLIEERLTRDK
-178 NPDKFFFVYA
+178 HPEKLFFSYA

-209 FQTDPNEEYSE
+209 FQTNPNDEYSE

-284 FKDVDNRLISLELVR
+284 FKGVDNRLISLELVR

-467 KDNGVI
+467 KYNDVI

-501 EFNEQ
+501 EFNEN

-516 KQIKNNQSGWE
+516 KQIKENQPGWE

>member
-1 MTKLKL
+1 MYKRQ
-7 SYSINIEDLSLLSQG
+7 SL
-22 SLLNETGWSLPITGI
+22 
-37 PCEVPVPK
+37 
-45 KVILSTY
+45 
-52 KSMIFYSLLLNN
+52 
-64 LCNFTKKPMN
+64 
-74 IILPGDKD
+74 
-82 YESRP
+82 
-87 SVQRKSLRINLNEN
+87 QRKSLRINLNEN

-115 ARNFYRV
+115 ARHFYRV

-132 MSAYDKAFSD
+132 MSAYDKSFSD
-142 SIYGKEDN
+142 SIYGKEDDS
-150 GRYVTQNRLDKMLD
+150 RYVTQNRLDKMLS
-164 HEMNLLEERISRDK
+164 HEMNLLEKRISRDEY
-178 NPDKFFFVYA
+178 PDKFFFVYA

-195 FAKKFKGHGWMGIK
+195 FVKKFKGHGWMGIR
-209 FQTDPNEEYSE
+209 FQTDPNDDYSE
-220 IKLHLRFRQ
+220 IKLHLRFHQ

-262 YLTDHLDDQSIEID
+262 YLYDHIDDQSIEID
-276 TINFSGPL
+276 TINFNGPL

-299 LGMTDAVIFDE
+299 LGMTDAVVFDE
-310 NGTNVLP
+310 TGTNVLP

-344 KKSLEAFLKEKKVKE
+344 KKSLEAFLEEKGVKK
-359 ENTIVVFEITLSNLR
+359 ENTIVLLEITLSNLR

-391 CSMGHK
+391 CSLGHM
-397 VMISNFSEYFKLVQY
+397 VMISNFSEYYKLVKY
-412 LTTYTKKQL
+412 LTSYTKKQL
-421 GLTMGVRNFI
+421 GLTMGVSNLI
-431 EIFDEEYYDNLKG
+431 EIFDEKYYDGVKG

-458 KIYLYPLFD
+458 KIYLYPVLD
-467 KDNGVI
+467 KQKDNV

-495 NKIRDL
+495 DKIRDL
-501 EFNEQ
+501 EFNKDY
-506 FLKIFSKDIL
+506 LSIFSKDVL
-516 KQIKNNQSGWE
+516 KQIKNKTPGWE
-527 DKVPEG
+527 DKLPEG
-533 ISEMIIKKKMFGYK
+533 VSDLIIKKKMFGYK

>member
-1 MTKLKL
+1 MVVSLKGDK
-7 SYSINIEDLSLLSQG
+7 EFEKLLS
-22 SLLNETGWSLPITGI
+22 
-37 PCEVPVPK
+37 
-45 KVILSTY
+45 
-52 KSMIFYSLLLNN
+52 
-64 LCNFTKKPMN
+64 TK
-74 IILPGDKD
+74 DKA
-82 YESRP
+82 
-87 SVQRKSLRINLNEN
+87 LRINLNDN
-101 IYGTFVE
+101 IYGTFSE

-115 ARNFYRV
+115 ARHFFRA
-122 GAASGTIAKS
+122 GGASGTIAKT
-132 MSAYDKAFSD
+132 MSAYDKGFSD
-142 SIYGKEDN
+142 AIYGIEHDE
-150 GRYVTQNRLDKMLD
+150 RYVTKSRLNKMLK
-164 HEMNLLEERISRDK
+164 HEIKLLESRVPRKK
-178 NPDKFFFVYA
+178 NPEKMFFSFA

-195 FAKKFKGHGWMGIK
+195 FAKKYKGHGWMGIK
-209 FQTDPNEEYSE
+209 FQTVPKDDYSE
-220 IKLHLRFRQ
+220 INLHLRFHQ

-262 YLTDHLDDQSIEID
+262 YLYDHIDDQSIEID

-310 NGTNVLP
+310 TGTNVLP

-344 KKSLEAFLKEKKVKE
+344 KKSLEAFLEEKGVKK
-359 ENTIVVFEITLSNLR
+359 ENTIVLLEITLSNLR

-391 CSMGHK
+391 CSLGHM
-397 VMISNFSEYFKLVQY
+397 VMISNFSEYYKLVKY

-421 GLTMGVRNFI
+421 GLTMGVTNLI
-431 EIFDEEYYDNLKG
+431 EIFDEKYYESVKG

-458 KIYLYPLFD
+458 KIYLYPVLD
-467 KDNGVI
+467 KQEDTV
-473 IDSNNLKLEDNMKE
+473 IDSSNLKLEDNMKE

-495 NKIRDL
+495 DKIRDL
-501 EFNEQ
+501 EFN
-506 FLKIFSKDIL
+506 KD
-516 KQIKNNQSGWE
+516 
-527 DKVPEG
+527 
-533 ISEMIIKKKMFGYK
+533 

>member
-1 MTKLKL
+1 
-7 SYSINIEDLSLLSQG
+7 
-22 SLLNETGWSLPITGI
+22 
-37 PCEVPVPK
+37 
-45 KVILSTY
+45 
-52 KSMIFYSLLLNN
+52 
-64 LCNFTKKPMN
+64 MN

-115 ARNFYRV
+115 ARHFYRV

-132 MSAYDKAFSD
+132 MSAYDKSFSD
-142 SIYGKEDN
+142 SIYGKEEDN
-150 GRYVTQNRLDKMLD
+150 RYVTQNRLDKMLS
-164 HEMNLLEERISRDK
+164 HEMNLLEKRISRK
-178 NPDKFFFVYA
+178 KYPNKFFFVYA

-195 FAKKFKGHGWMGIK
+195 FVKKFKGHGWMGIK
-209 FQTDPNEEYSE
+209 FQTDPKDDYSE
-220 IKLHLRFRQ
+220 IKLHLRFHQ

-262 YLTDHLDDQSIEID
+262 YLYDHIDDQSIEID

-299 LGMTDAVIFDE
+299 LGMTDAVVFDE
-310 NGTNVLP
+310 TGTNVLP

-344 KKSLEAFLKEKKVKE
+344 KKSLEAFLEEKGVKK
-359 ENTIVVFEITLSNLR
+359 ENTIVLLEITLSNLR

-391 CSMGHK
+391 CSLGHM
-397 VMISNFSEYFKLVQY
+397 VMISNFSEYYKLVKY
-412 LTTYTKKQL
+412 LTRYTKKQL
-421 GLTMGVRNFI
+421 GLTMGVTNLI
-431 EIFDEEYYDNLKG
+431 EIFDEKYYDGVKG

-458 KIYLYPLFD
+458 KIYLYPVLD
-467 KDNGVI
+467 KQKGNVI
-473 IDSNNLKLEDNMKE
+473 DFTNLKLEDNMKE

-495 NKIRDL
+495 DKIRDL
-501 EFNEQ
+501 EFNKDY
-506 FLKIFSKDIL
+506 LNIFSKDVL
-516 KQIKNNQSGWE
+516 KQIKNNTPGWE
-527 DKVPEG
+527 DKLPEG
-533 ISEMIIKKKMFGYK
+533 VSDLIIKKKMFGYK

>member
-1 MTKLKL
+1 MII
-7 SYSINIEDLSLLSQG
+7 YSFLL
-22 SLLNETGWSLPITGI
+22 
-37 PCEVPVPK
+37 
-45 KVILSTY
+45 
-52 KSMIFYSLLLNN
+52 FN
-64 LCNFTKKPMN
+64 LCNFIKKSMN

-115 ARNFYRV
+115 ARHFYRV

-132 MSAYDKAFSD
+132 MSAYDKSFSD
-142 SIYGKEDN
+142 SIYGKEEDN
-150 GRYVTQNRLDKMLD
+150 RYVTQNRLDKMLS
-164 HEMNLLEERISRDK
+164 HEMNLLEKRISRKD
-178 NPDKFFFVYA
+178 NPNKFFFVYA

-195 FAKKFKGHGWMGIK
+195 FVKKFKGHGWMGIK
-209 FQTDPNEEYSE
+209 FQTDPKDDYSE
-220 IKLHLRFRQ
+220 IKLHLRFHQ

-262 YLTDHLDDQSIEID
+262 YLYDHIDDQSIEID

-299 LGMTDAVIFDE
+299 LGMTDAVVFDE
-310 NGTNVLP
+310 TGTNVLP

-344 KKSLEAFLKEKKVKE
+344 KKSLEAFLEEKGVKK
-359 ENTIVVFEITLSNLR
+359 ENTIVLLEITLSNLR

-391 CSMGHK
+391 CSLGHM
-397 VMISNFSEYFKLVQY
+397 VMISNFSEYYKLVKY
-412 LTTYTKKQL
+412 LTRYTKKQL
-421 GLTMGVRNFI
+421 GLTMGVTNLI
-431 EIFDEEYYDNLKG
+431 EIFDEKYYDGVKG

-458 KIYLYPLFD
+458 KIYLYPVLD
-467 KDNGVI
+467 KQKDTV
-473 IDSNNLKLEDNMKE
+473 IDSTNLKLEDNMKE

-495 NKIRDL
+495 DKIRDL
-501 EFNEQ
+501 EFNKDY
-506 FLKIFSKDIL
+506 LNIFSKDVL
-516 KQIKNNQSGWE
+516 KQIKNNTPGWE
-527 DKVPEG
+527 DKLPEG
-533 ISEMIIKKKMFGYK
+533 VSDLIIKKKMFGYK